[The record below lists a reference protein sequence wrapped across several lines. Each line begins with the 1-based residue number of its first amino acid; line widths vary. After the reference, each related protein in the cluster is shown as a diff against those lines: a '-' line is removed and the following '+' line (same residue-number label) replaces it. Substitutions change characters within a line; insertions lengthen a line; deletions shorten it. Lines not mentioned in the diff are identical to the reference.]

1 MPEPAS
7 RSRSESLVT
16 RVLLGLV
23 VLLVAWFVFQLVL
36 GWLFALLRMA
46 LLLGLLGIVG
56 WFVLIGPSGS
66 DDE

>member
-7 RSRSESLVT
+7 RSTSQSLVT

-23 VLLVAWFVFQLVL
+23 VLLVAWFVFQSVL
-36 GWLFALLRMA
+36 DWLFAMLRIA
-46 LLLGLLGIVG
+46 LLLGLLAIVG